1 MSGTAPEILLE
12 EIRKG
17 NEKALQQ
24 LFFQLKDTV
33 FNVSLGYTANRE
45 DAEEI
50 TQDVFVEVF
59 HSANSF
65 KGDSS
70 VKTWVCRIAIN
81 KSLDYLR
88 FKKRKKRFAIL
99 TSLFSKET
107 GEVKY
112 HQPDFNH
119 PGVTLEDKEKA
130 GYLFA
135 AIEKLPENQRTAFI
149 LLKMEGL
156 SQREAAETMQ
166 INEKA
171 LESLFQRAKQNLRK
185 ELAGI
190 YNELK

>member
-1 MSGTAPEILLE
+1 MSGTGPEILLE
-12 EIRKG
+12 EIRRG

-24 LFFQLKDTV
+24 LFLQLKDTV

-171 LESLFQRAKQNLRK
+171 LESLYQRAKQNLRK

>member
-1 MSGTAPEILLE
+1 MSGAAPEILLE
-12 EIRKG
+12 EIRRG

-24 LFFQLKDTV
+24 LFLQLKDTV

>member
-1 MSGTAPEILLE
+1 MSGTGPEILLE

-24 LFFQLKDTV
+24 LFLQLKDTV

-59 HSANSF
+59 HSAHSF

-88 FKKRKKRFAIL
+88 FKKRKKRFAII

-112 HQPDFNH
+112 HRPDFNH
-119 PGVTLEDKEKA
+119 PGVAMESSEKA
-130 GYLFA
+130 QFLFA
-135 AIEKLPENQRTAFI
+135 AIDKLPENQRTAFI
-149 LLKMEGL
+149 LLKLEGL

-171 LESLFQRAKQNLRK
+171 LESLYQRARQNLRK
-185 ELAGI
+185 ELADI